1 MSLELT
7 KFIEVDTSNQ
17 EIASKSVIKIVSL
30 LSNEFKDNF
39 NEKEAAIKLLLLTT
53 EIIKEVEILSN
64 INKNLTSNDKKK
76 IAIYLGYLTLK
87 ELYKSNTD
95 LFKSYIEI
103 YEKNIEPWIEM
114 LITVSK
120 VVNVTN
126 PELSNKIKSKCCI
139 CL

>member
-7 KFIEVDTSNQ
+7 KFIEIDSSNQ
-17 EIASKSVIKIVSL
+17 EIASKSVIKIVEL
-30 LSNEFKDNF
+30 LSKEFKDEF

-53 EIIKEVEILSN
+53 EIIKEVEILSEV
-64 INKNLTSNDKKK
+64 NKKLNSNDKKK
-76 IAIYLGYLTLK
+76 IAIYLGYLVLK
-87 ELYKSNTD
+87 ELYKSNND

-120 VVNVTN
+120 VVNATN
-126 PELSNKIKSKCCI
+126 PELGNKMKGFCG